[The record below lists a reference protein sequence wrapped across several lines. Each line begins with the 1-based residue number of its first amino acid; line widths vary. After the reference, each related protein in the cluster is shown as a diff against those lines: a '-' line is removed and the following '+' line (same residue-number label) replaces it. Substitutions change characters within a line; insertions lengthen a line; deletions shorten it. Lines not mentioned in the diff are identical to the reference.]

1 EPWDDLRMDRDDN
14 ADFVC
19 GWWEEAKQTF
29 KENAISIK
37 SRSFYMKDSKRT
49 LQRQASQ
56 LKQAAEGS
64 KKITDFFNLQ
74 TSSEDQPEDSEQS
87 ALGRPNLTNDVKS
100 KLMAIEMYFRHL
112 DNGKKQIEASE
123 IVAISLG
130 WARVYKGRCIRTWAK
145 QWVQNKILPESNRG
159 KHPKTKSLLDHED
172 VAAQIGS
179 HLSGKRT
186 QKNI

>member
-1 EPWDDLRMDRDDN
+1 MDRDDN

-49 LQRQASQ
+49 LRRQASQ

-145 QWVQNKILPESNRG
+145 QWDIISPPLPTKRLNK
-159 KHPKTKSLLDHED
+159 
-172 VAAQIGS
+172 
-179 HLSGKRT
+179 
-186 QKNI
+186 